1 MGLMGDGDI
10 NAIINLIEAI
20 LEIEQY
26 GQLNPDTIELLK
38 ADLNRYYDVYG
49 KESDLNY
56 LKKTIKK
63 R

>member
-1 MGLMGDGDI
+1 MGDGDI

-20 LEIEQY
+20 LEREQY

-38 ADLNRYYDVYG
+38 ADLN
-49 KESDLNY
+49 Y